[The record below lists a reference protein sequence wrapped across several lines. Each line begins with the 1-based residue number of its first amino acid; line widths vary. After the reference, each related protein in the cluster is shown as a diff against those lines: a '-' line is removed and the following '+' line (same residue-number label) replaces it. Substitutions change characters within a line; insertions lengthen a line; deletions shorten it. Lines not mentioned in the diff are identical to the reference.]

1 MTVAIIFIL
10 FVELDVDDFFY
21 YNFLIFLLID
31 EEITRRKQDPFSC
44 VDFRFR
50 AEREAS
56 SPSFRTRHFVQVQIR
71 HCQRD
76 Y

>member
-1 MTVAIIFIL
+1 MTVAIIFII
-10 FVELDVDDFFY
+10 FVEFVEFFY
-21 YNFLIFLLID
+21 YNVLIFLLID